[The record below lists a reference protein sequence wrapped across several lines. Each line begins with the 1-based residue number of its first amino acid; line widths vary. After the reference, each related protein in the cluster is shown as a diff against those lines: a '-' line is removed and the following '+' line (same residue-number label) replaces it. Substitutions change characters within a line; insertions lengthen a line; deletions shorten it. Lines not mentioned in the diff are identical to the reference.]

1 MRSLSHT
8 LLLCVFALSGISCTS
23 CSGEKHP
30 SPPHY
35 EPERPDPL
43 TAEPYAWEASRQEVP
58 AVTDLVLLY
67 GGGHHRSPYAWDAE
81 RLSDYV
87 TYTDTDGK
95 THWLFDGFL
104 LLEIMDPAVGEGAG
118 VKFANGYTYNNQ
130 PLRSATREDW
140 QRLIDYCFAEDT
152 GIGALEQVVAA
163 AAATLGEP
171 AVKRRVVISIPEP
184 IRYRDV
190 DSKVTEYWGSV
201 DGRSLDFADAN
212 DRVRACQWFIDTV
225 RAEFDRRNYA
235 YVELGGFY
243 WLAEKDSDTSNII
256 GTIAAYLDDLNE
268 SFNWIPYFNAAGARQ
283 WKSYGFHYAYLQ
295 PNYFFSESVPES
307 RLDEACELA
316 AAAGMQLE
324 LEFDDN
330 ALNSRGMAYRL
341 RNYMSA
347 FRRHGVWSDKRLAYY
362 QGSQSLRMLKNSADP
377 ADREL
382 YHEFCRFV
390 VTRPIRTAP

>member
-95 THWLFDGFL
+95 TYWLFDGFL

-163 AAATLGEP
+163 ASRPSSGVSSSPFPNRSAT
-171 AVKRRVVISIPEP
+171 AMSIQ
-184 IRYRDV
+184 R
-190 DSKVTEYWGSV
+190 
-201 DGRSLDFADAN
+201 
-212 DRVRACQWFIDTV
+212 
-225 RAEFDRRNYA
+225 
-235 YVELGGFY
+235 
-243 WLAEKDSDTSNII
+243 
-256 GTIAAYLDDLNE
+256 
-268 SFNWIPYFNAAGARQ
+268 
-283 WKSYGFHYAYLQ
+283 
-295 PNYFFSESVPES
+295 
-307 RLDEACELA
+307 
-316 AAAGMQLE
+316 
-324 LEFDDN
+324 
-330 ALNSRGMAYRL
+330 
-341 RNYMSA
+341 
-347 FRRHGVWSDKRLAYY
+347 
-362 QGSQSLRMLKNSADP
+362 
-377 ADREL
+377 
-382 YHEFCRFV
+382 
-390 VTRPIRTAP
+390 

>member
-171 AVKRRVVISIPEP
+171 AVKRRVVISLPHP
-184 IRYRDV
+184 IRSRDV
-190 DSKVTEYWGSV
+190 YSKVRESG
-201 DGRSLDFADAN
+201 GRVVGRALDCGAAH